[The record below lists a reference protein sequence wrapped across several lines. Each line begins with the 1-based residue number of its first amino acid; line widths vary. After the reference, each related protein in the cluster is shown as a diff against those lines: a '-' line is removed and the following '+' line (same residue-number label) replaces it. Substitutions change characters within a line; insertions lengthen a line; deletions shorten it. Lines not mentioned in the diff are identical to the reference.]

1 MNAQDTNIGNRR
13 SAMVAAQREVA
24 GDGRGDVAAR
34 NAADWI
40 SLAAAPTFALMA
52 LLTGILG
59 GPAHIICSPA
69 QGASPLSGM
78 VLMYLLMSVFH
89 STPWLKL
96 MSRRRNGEGQG

>member
-1 MNAQDTNIGNRR
+1 
-13 SAMVAAQREVA
+13 
-24 GDGRGDVAAR
+24 
-34 NAADWI
+34 
-40 SLAAAPTFALMA
+40 MA